1 MQTLVVYD
9 SKFGNTRK
17 IALAMAEAVKPRCA
31 VRLLPL
37 EELLPEELGPVDLL
51 IIGGP
56 TQSHG
61 LSPRMR
67 QFTDGLSLPSA
78 NGLMAATFDT
88 RYRMRSLFSGSAAK
102 TIAKKLR
109 GKGIRPLAHA
119 SFFVTR
125 TRPPELEPGEITRA
139 ADWAKKLA
147 IHCVVSHWCAA

>member
-17 IALAMAEAVKPRCA
+17 LALAMTEAVKPRSA
-31 VRLLPL
+31 VRLVAL
-37 EELLPEELGPVDLL
+37 EELLPEALGTVDLL

-67 QFTDGLSLPSA
+67 QFTDGLRVRSA
-78 NGLMAATFDT
+78 NGMVAATFDT
-88 RYRMRSLFSGSAAK
+88 RSRMPMVFSGSAAK
-102 TIAKKLR
+102 TIAKKLQT
-109 GKGIRPLAHA
+109 KGIRVLAHD

-125 TRPPELEPGEITRA
+125 TSTPQLEPGEITRA

-147 IHCVVSHWCAA
+147 IHCIVSQWCAA